1 MKKWLCIICG
11 WIYDEALGW
20 PDDGI
25 APGTRWEDIPDDWVC
40 PECKVGKADFEMLE
54 ITSSEPLAVPPAVTA
69 VPPAQVPGKAAATQ
83 APNATVPARIAEPIV
98 IIGSGH
104 AGYGL
109 AQAIRK
115 ADPNV
120 QISVLTSESG
130 HRYYKPT
137 LSVALAQ
144 DKGAALLID
153 EAPFQ
158 IEARLSIRVYP
169 YCLVERIDAEQRRIY
184 TNFGE
189 ISFSKLVIA
198 SGASPIRIPVQGDA
212 EGMLSVNTLADY
224 ELFRDKL
231 PTAKNI
237 AILGEGLIGCE
248 FANDLASVGYQVHV
262 IGLGVWPMSRLLPE
276 AAGVHLQKKLSE
288 LGVKWS
294 LQTTISTIH
303 RRENGFD
310 IRLANGEVVVADFVL
325 SAVGLL
331 PNVGFVRASGI
342 ECGRGVKVD
351 AHLQTSEKDIYA
363 IGDCIEI
370 NGQLLPYLAPINE
383 GIRALAR
390 TLLGEPT
397 VVHYPLMPITVK
409 TPSAPLSVLPP
420 PVGSSGDWHVDSLQ
434 DGLVASHRD
443 QSDRVT
449 GFVLLGRQAQKR
461 RTGLLAECQSLPI
474 VGLK

>member
-25 APGTRWEDIPDDWVC
+25 TPGTRWEDIPDDWVC

-54 ITSSEPLAVPPAVTA
+54 ISDSETAAIVPIIAPIAPAPIQAVVVQTPMPIGSTSV
-69 VPPAQVPGKAAATQ
+69 
-83 APNATVPARIAEPIV
+83 AEPIV

-120 QISVLTSESG
+120 EIRVLTSESG
-130 HRYYKPT
+130 HRYYKPA
-137 LSVALAQ
+137 LSIALAQ
-144 DKGAALLID
+144 DKGAAGLID

-158 IEARLSIRVYP
+158 IESRLSIRVYP
-169 YCLVERIDAEQRRIY
+169 HCFVERIDSKQKRIH

-189 ISFSKLVIA
+189 IGFGKLVIA
-198 SGASPIRIPVQGDA
+198 SGASPIRIPLDGSHDA
-212 EGMLSVNTLADY
+212 MLSVNTLTDY
-224 ELFRDKL
+224 ELFRKKL
-231 PTAKNI
+231 PSAKSI

-262 IGLGVWPMSRLLPE
+262 IGLGAWPMGRLLPE
-276 AAGVHLQKKLSE
+276 PAGVHLQEKLSE

-294 LQTTISTIH
+294 LKTTISSIQK
-303 RRENGFD
+303 RENDFN
-310 IRLANGEVVVADFVL
+310 IELANGESLIADFVL

-331 PNVGFVRASGI
+331 PNVEFVRESGI

-351 AHLQTSEKDIYA
+351 ARLQTSEKDIYA

-383 GIRALAR
+383 GIKALAR

-397 VVHYPLMPITVK
+397 AVHYPLMPITVK
-409 TPSAPLSVLPP
+409 TPSAPLSLLPP
-420 PVGSSGDWHVDSLQ
+420 PAGSTGDWYIDSLQ
-434 DGLVASHRD
+434 DGLVASHKD
-443 QSDRVT
+443 QTGRVT
-449 GFVLLGRQAQKR
+449 GFVLLGRQAQKS
-461 RTGLLAECQSLPI
+461 RTDLLAKCQSLPI
-474 VGLK
+474 G